1 MAEQSNTAPNQA
13 EQSNTAR
20 NQAEQRREAT
30 STKVARGNPGGGQGA
45 AGEGAAFLAQLQPFS
60 FPSLGFTLTISS

>member
-1 MAEQSNTAPNQA
+1 MA

-20 NQAEQRREAT
+20 NQAEQSRGEEAT

-60 FPSLGFTLTISS
+60 FPSLAFTLTISS